1 MEKLISVREFAQYLT
16 ELFGQA
22 GDSLTNKKLQKIL
35 YYVQSWHLVYFDS
48 MLFDEIPEAWV
59 HGPVY
64 PSVYQKYKKF
74 QFQPIVIDK
83 NCTKQKTDALFT
95 SFNLSTNQKE
105 FMEEVLNFYGGKSA
119 LELELAT
126 HRETPWLEARGQLAD
141 DDVSSHPI
149 KIATMKQYYT
159 NLRDKNAV

>member
-1 MEKLISVREFAQYLT
+1 MEKLISIRDFAQYLT

-22 GDSLTNKKLQKIL
+22 GDALTNKKLQKIL

-48 MLFDEIPEAWV
+48 KLFDEIPEAWV

-64 PSVYQKYKKF
+64 PSVYKRYKKF
-74 QFQPIVIDK
+74 QFQPIIIDRD
-83 NCTKQKTDALFT
+83 CSKQKTDALFS
-95 SFNLSTNQKE
+95 SFNLSTDQKE

-126 HRETPWLEARGQLAD
+126 HRETPWIEARSGLGD
-141 DDVSSHPI
+141 DDISSRPI
-149 KIATMKQYYT
+149 KIDVMKQYYT
-159 NLRDKNAV
+159 SLKNKN